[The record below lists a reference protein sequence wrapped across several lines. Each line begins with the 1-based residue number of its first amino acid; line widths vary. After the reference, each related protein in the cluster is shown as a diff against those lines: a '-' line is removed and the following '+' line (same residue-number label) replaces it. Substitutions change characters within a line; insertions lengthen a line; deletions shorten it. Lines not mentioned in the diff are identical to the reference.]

1 MKAKKEDESMLS
13 ENLKKLRIQKGL
25 SQEELAIK
33 LNVVRQTI
41 SKWEKGL
48 SVPDSEMLI
57 RISEELATSVTE
69 LLGEQLEEKEQSE
82 LKEIAAK
89 LEVLNEQFAKRN
101 EHRRKVWR
109 AVFILLG
116 IFVLFNLGY
125 DVIIQ
130 IAIRQLMRT
139 SNADATSVAIIGGAD
154 GPTSILIASRVGL
167 GTVKFI
173 IMLILGMISFVG
185 IYKTRRK

>member
-1 MKAKKEDESMLS
+1 MFG
-13 ENLKKLRIQKGL
+13 ENVKTLRKQKGM
-25 SQEELAIK
+25 SQETLAQQ

-57 RISEELATSVTE
+57 RIAEELGTSVTE

-125 DVIIQ
+125 DAIIQ
-130 IAIRQLMRT
+130 IAIRQLMHT

-154 GPTSILIASRVGL
+154 GPTSILIASRVGV

-173 IMLILGMISFVG
+173 VMMILGIISFVG

>member
-1 MKAKKEDESMLS
+1 MLR

-57 RISEELATSVTE
+57 RIAEELGVSVTT
-69 LLGEQLEEKEQSE
+69 LLGEEVKEKEQSE

-89 LEVLNEQFAKRN
+89 LEILNEQFAKRN

-109 AVFILLG
+109 SVFILLG
-116 IFVLFNLGY
+116 IFVLFNIGY
-125 DVIIQ
+125 DVILQ
-130 IAIRQLMRT
+130 IAIRQLMHT

-154 GPTSILIASRVGL
+154 GPTSILIASKVGF
-167 GTVKFI
+167 GTIKFI
-173 IMLILGMISFVG
+173 VMMILGIISFVG

>member
-1 MKAKKEDESMLS
+1 MLS
-13 ENLKKLRIQKGL
+13 ENLKKLRMQKGL

-57 RISEELATSVTE
+57 RIAEELGVSVTT
-69 LLGEQLEEKEQSE
+69 LLGEEVEEKEQSE
-82 LKEIAAK
+82 LKEIAGK
-89 LEVLNEQFAKRN
+89 LEILNEQFAKRN
-101 EHRRKVWR
+101 EHRRKIWR

-116 IFVLFNLGY
+116 IFVLFNIGY
-125 DVIIQ
+125 DVILQ
-130 IAIRQLMRT
+130 IAIRQLMHT
-139 SNADATSVAIIGGAD
+139 SNTDATSVAIIGGAD
-154 GPTSILIASRVGL
+154 GPTSILIASRVGF

-173 IMLILGMISFVG
+173 VMLILGMISFVG